1 MKIKALETI
10 KQVIDAGHLVKI
22 DGDRITLSTDDMG
35 WYEIGGIEGLK
46 NDDWFLVES
55 WDELVKLL
63 DKNYK

>member
-1 MKIKALETI
+1 
-10 KQVIDAGHLVKI
+10 
-22 DGDRITLSTDDMG
+22 MG